1 MKYLFTVALFVLH
14 LFGFEQSENYDVRSV
29 RWGMTK
35 DEVVKIEGNDPVETA
50 SDRVRYSDVDM
61 GRFSVNVSYSFS
73 SNQLNKVDIAIS
85 STKGLA
91 SSRSF
96 DALEAVL
103 KQRYGNASEVT
114 NIWATAEKKLRSDS
128 SAAISAGALARNSTR
143 INARTSVYHTLYG
156 RNGNTIHQIIYK
168 PREATKAKLENLSK
182 F

>member
-14 LFGFEQSENYDVRSV
+14 LPGVEQSENYDVRSV

-35 DEVVKIEGNDPVETA
+35 DEVVKIEGDDPTDTA
-50 SDRVRYSDVDM
+50 SDLVRYSDVDL
-61 GRFSVNVSYSFS
+61 GRFLVNVSYVFS
-73 SNQLNKVDIAIS
+73 SNQLTKVDIAVP
-85 STKGLA
+85 STKILA

-96 DALEAVL
+96 DAIEAVL
-103 KQRYGNASEVT
+103 TQRYGNASEVT

-168 PREATKAKLENLSK
+168 PRGEMKVKLENLSK